1 MRIKSNWVV
10 AVASMM
16 LLATSQTDHAFA
28 ALNSLTRNSA
38 PQGISTASWAAVA
51 GVDQNVT
58 SADRAGSAYPMTLT
72 SLCTPAAAIT
82 RTTTGS
88 VTGSGRTI
96 TLTTAVTG
104 LQVGYLVTGTGIAN
118 SYSLNTN
125 PSSNS
130 RRIGSFPDGPNG
142 FRIQFT
148 SGTSSSAS
156 GTILTF
162 TIAKQLVS
170 VFDSVSGGSND
181 AKGVVFTGS
190 ATDLVVGMT
199 VRGSN
204 IASSGTNTIASLP
217 SADRF
222 VTSIGPNSDSNQ
234 IIAFGNASTCTY
246 FSFFTL
252 KNTGDITINSMSIT
266 QTGTALS
273 GGNTI
278 TWSTCAG
285 TWNEAAG
292 TCSVAPTSILT
303 TTSSSG
309 AQQLTLTL
317 APGASVRVEAE
328 STPAGASATLN
339 ISVSV
344 STTDLRTATNTNA

>member
-38 PQGISTASWAAVA
+38 PQGISTATWAAVA

-156 GTILTF
+156 GTTLTF
-162 TIAKQLVS
+162 TIAKQLNR

-181 AKGVVFTGS
+181 RRGIETIETTS
-190 ATDLVVGMT
+190 DLEVGMT
-199 VRGSN
+199 VRGSGIN
-204 IASSGTNTIASLP
+204 NSGSNTISAITTADRFITATGTNT
-217 SADRF
+217 D
-222 VTSIGPNSDSNQ
+222 NNQ
-234 IIAFGNASTCTY
+234 ILAFSNASVCTY

-266 QTGTALS
+266 QSGTALS
-273 GGNTI
+273 GGDTI

-292 TCSVAPTSILT
+292 TCSGASNSILT
-303 TTSSSG
+303 TTSTSG

-317 APGASVRVEAE
+317 APGAWVRVQAE